1 VKFLSSLG
9 AENLMHFHRLVNK
22 ISSSDERGLADERG
36 VCR

>member
-1 VKFLSSLG
+1 
-9 AENLMHFHRLVNK
+9 MHFHRLVNK